1 MSLST
6 IRRWLRP
13 WIARQTRR
21 KAIRIAERA
30 EKKRAVLMQQ
40 IAERKSGHREWK
52 PLLGDLRKATHAAL
66 AAEIGRG

>member
-1 MSLST
+1 MNPLAPFLALLS
-6 IRRWLRP
+6 
-13 WIARQTRR
+13 RR
-21 KAIRIAERA
+21 KAIRIAQRA